1 MPKTNNV
8 LKSRNTKTTEKPA
21 SVSFLPSSIPEK
33 SLRKVRNLTKFFKK
47 NNLPKE
53 KKSSKKLYAQASS
66 ARNIIRKTLKIKKVF
81 SKLHTSKIKNIQK
94 IISQNNKLKPQ
105 TNMTTRGLSRN
116 QVIIPMN

>member
-105 TNMTTRGLSRN
+105 TNMTTRGPSRN